1 MKEADRIIRRFFWGQ
16 NFADGLR
23 TTIAVLVPTLVATF
37 FGETETGVMFSLG
50 ALAVSITDTPGAI
63 RNRTNT
69 MLFSLVF
76 IFLTALIT
84 IPLRQHLLGMGAV
97 VFALSFIYS
106 MLLVYGNRG
115 GAVGSAAL
123 LVMVLTLEQE
133 PAPHGA
139 VAVAFFIFLGGGW
152 YTGISLLSHH
162 LRPFRMAQRTLGEC
176 VQEVARY
183 LRIKADFYDCA
194 ANLDDS
200 YKRLVSQHMEV
211 SQKQDDVR
219 HILFKTRQIV
229 KDSSYMGRK
238 LLLAFTDTVDLFEET
253 TASFYDYR
261 MLRKN
266 FSESGVLDGIALIAR
281 SMADELET
289 IGLSIQGN
297 SQYVPRMDFDAAIQ
311 QLKKGIDAAN
321 TSGEQSNLILKK
333 LLVNI
338 RRMMQRMEDL
348 RLYFVRE
355 HEGRQKENVPLDRFV
370 SHQSLEA
377 NLLWS
382 NLNFNSAVFRF
393 SLRVAIAALVG
404 FGVSKFIAVSHHS
417 YWILMTTIYMLK
429 PSFSLTRQRN
439 IERIVGTLA
448 GGAIGIGLL
457 LLVHDKNVLFALL
470 VLLMLGTYSLIR
482 TQYLAAVAFMTPFL
496 LIFFH
501 FMGMGIREVVEERV
515 VDTLLGCIIALLAGY
530 LLFPTWERDEMEKHL
545 KDMLKANSNYLFR
558 VAEMFQGKVVP
569 PYDYKLARKE
579 VYVSSANLSA
589 AFQRML
595 SEPKKTRTDSAHIQ
609 QFVVLNHILFSNIAT
624 LGSTLRVQPARLY
637 PAELNRALRKL
648 VHTLCAS
655 LEQMNTPCSP
665 KALESLAALEGEA
678 APLTPDEA
686 LLKKQLEFMQ
696 RLGEDIAK
704 AGAEVRGKTPA

>member
-1 MKEADRIIRRFFWGQ
+1 MKEADRVIRRFFWGQ
-16 NFADGLR
+16 NFADGFR
-23 TTIAVLVPTLVATF
+23 TTVAVLVPTLLGAF
-37 FGETETGVMFSLG
+37 LGATETGILFSLG

-69 MLFSLVF
+69 MLFSLF
-76 IFLTALIT
+76 FTFLTALAT
-84 IPLRQHLLGMGAV
+84 ISMRPYLVGMGV
-97 VFALSFIYS
+97 LIFVLSFFFS

-123 LVMVLTLEQE
+123 LVMVLTMEHDQT
-133 PAPHGA
+133 PAPHNTFVTA
-139 VAVAFFIFLGGGW
+139 LFILLGGGW
-152 YTGISLLSHH
+152 YTVISLLSYHI
-162 LRPFRMAQRTLGEC
+162 RPFRMAQRTLGEC

-183 LRIKADFYDCA
+183 LRIKADFYDC
-194 ANLDDS
+194 NIDLEGS
-200 YKRLVSQHMEV
+200 YRRLVTQHMEV

-219 HILFKTRQIV
+219 QILFKTRQIV
-229 KDSSYMGRK
+229 KDSSTPGRR

-266 FSESGVLDGIALIAR
+266 FAETGMLQHIATIAR
-281 SMADELET
+281 SMANELES
-289 IGLSIQGN
+289 IGLAIQSN
-297 SQYVPRMDFDAAIQ
+297 TNYVARMDFSAAIQ
-311 QLKKGIDAAN
+311 DLKKEIDALQSN
-321 TSGEQSNLILKK
+321 GDQSNLILKR

-348 RLYFVRE
+348 RLYFGRGS
-355 HEGRQKENVPLDRFV
+355 GRQKESVHLDRFV

-377 NLLWS
+377 NVLWS
-382 NLNFNSAVFRF
+382 NMNFNSSVFRF

-404 FGVSKFIAVSHHS
+404 FAVSKFIAVSHHS

-457 LLVHDKNVLFALL
+457 LLVHDKNVLFGLL

-482 TQYLAAVAFMTPFL
+482 TQYLAAVALMTPFL

-501 FMGMGIREVVEERV
+501 FMGMSLGKVVEERV

-558 VAEMFQGKVVP
+558 VAEMFQGKVVALH
-569 PYDYKLARKE
+569 DYKLARKE
-579 VYVSSANLSA
+579 VYVSSANLAA

-595 SEPKKTRTDSAHIQ
+595 SEPKKTRRDSSHIQ

-624 LGSTLRVQPARLY
+624 LASTLRSQPEKVY
-637 PAELNRALRKL
+637 PAELNRAMRKL
-648 VHTLCAS
+648 INTLCTS
-655 LEQMNTPCSP
+655 LEQMNTPCSA
-665 KALESLAALEGEA
+665 KALESLAVTEETGV
-678 APLTPDEA
+678 PLNTDEV
-686 LLKKQLEFMQ
+686 LLKRQIEFMQ

-704 AGAEVRGKTPA
+704 AGAAVAA